1 MRLTRVC
8 VLASALVW
16 TSHALAAQEHSY
28 TPADIENGSRIY
40 QSTCAGCHGP
50 NGDGVAGV
58 ELGRGQFR
66 RATSDPDVIKIIQTG
81 IPGTTMPANNLTDT
95 QAGSVVAY
103 LRTMAVAVPR
113 ASNGA
118 VTIGDAA
125 RGRALFAGKGECS
138 TCHRVNGRGGRRG
151 PDLTDIGATRPA
163 AELQQSITDPDAT
176 IRPGN
181 RSFRASA
188 KDGSTVTG
196 RLLNQDSFSIQLLD
210 SGEHLVSLSKANLSD
225 YGFVR
230 TSSMPSSR
238 DKLSPEEVSDLVG
251 YLVSL
256 KGLTQ

>member
-8 VLASALVW
+8 VVAAALLW
-16 TSHALAAQEHSY
+16 AAHGAAAQEHSY

-81 IPGTTMPANNLTDT
+81 IPGTTMPSNNLTDT

-103 LRTMAVAVPR
+103 LRTMAVAAPR
-113 ASNGA
+113 ASNAA
-118 VTIGDAA
+118 VSVGDAA
-125 RGRALFAGKGECS
+125 RGRALFDGKGECA
-138 TCHRVNGRGGRRG
+138 TCHRVSGRGGRLG
-151 PDLTDIGATRPA
+151 PDLTDIGATRPL
-163 AELQQSITDPDAT
+163 AELQQSIVDPDAT

-181 RSFRASA
+181 RFFRASV
-188 KDGSTVTG
+188 KGGSTVTG
-196 RLLNQDSFSIQLLD
+196 RLLNQDSFSVQLID
-210 SGEHLVSLSKANLSD
+210 ASEHLVSLPKANLTD
-225 YGFVR
+225 YGFIR

-238 DKLSPEEVSDLVG
+238 DKLSPQEVADLVG
-251 YLVSL
+251 YLVTL
-256 KGLTQ
+256 KGLGQ